1 MQQLWLDRETFSE
14 EDLKEVGTYRYAETA
29 EDLLISYA
37 IDDGP
42 VKVWD
47 CTCEPLPDDLRQ
59 AMAEAP
65 EVISHNAAFDKAIH
79 NGPRQA
85 HLPRIEL
92 TRWRCSMAQAL
103 SHALPAS
110 LGDLCTVLK
119 VPEDQAKNKEGKKL
133 IQLFTRPQPANRK
146 VQRATRETHP
156 AEWERFK
163 VYAADD
169 ITAMRECV
177 RRMPTW
183 NWDASAVAEWHCDQR
198 LNERGFKVDQE
209 LTLAGAHAAV
219 VEKERIGVRFRELTR
234 GVVDRPSQ
242 RDQFKAFVLNE
253 FGVELEDTTK
263 DTFTQMLKA
272 RDQLAPRLAELME
285 LSMAANKTSTAKYA
299 ALHPAVGA
307 DGRFRGG
314 LQFAGASRT
323 RRWAGRMFQP
333 QNLPSRGL
341 PKPSAVEQYIEC
353 LKAGT
358 HDLMFDN
365 LMLYGAAALR
375 GCVIAPPGKKL
386 VVADLSNI
394 EGRVLAWLAGEE
406 WKLAAFRDYDAG
418 TGPDL
423 YNITA
428 VSIIGGDPWK
438 VAKPDRNAFGKVPDL
453 ACLAGDTQ
461 VLTTRGLVA
470 IMEVLAT
477 DKVWDGQSWVSHQ
490 GVIDNGVRP
499 VVDVDGI
506 EVTPDHL
513 INTQGTW
520 TPVEQLVSSASTLS
534 QALATGSESWKSWAS
549 SEARQ
554 VACYGSACDA
564 PAAPNISCSN
574 PTCEQARPPAATI
587 AQSGKPQTPGS
598 TTGATKTCVQTQT
611 TVGGCSTASQP
622 ASTGVATPTTKAIP
636 TTAGAASACTPL
648 GCPTAESTC
657 ATCSPL
663 TAGTTPPWNSTVGN
677 ATGTTN
683 PATYG
688 SSPEATTEKTSEK
701 CKTCSGQCTPSK
713 PKSETLKRVYDLKN
727 AGPRHCF
734 LVKSRSGWLL
744 VHNCGYQGGVAG
756 FQTFSHAYGIRMA
769 DYWDIIQKQV
779 NPALVAK
786 AHQNLEKWG
795 RPQMESLE
803 IGEIEWLA
811 SESCK
816 LAWRARHKATEN
828 FWYSLQ
834 TAVKTAINNW
844 GVVIPVG
851 AYIKVRCVS
860 HKGQRWLVVR
870 LPSGRLLTYF
880 NPHIMDDGTIAYFGD
895 AAESGKTTRQ
905 WTRVFTHGGKICANS
920 CQTTARDILA
930 PALQVA
936 EDRGYL
942 PVLSVHDE
950 GITEVPD
957 TPDYDAA
964 GLIEI
969 LSTNPDWAPGL
980 PLAAAG
986 FETPRYYKD

>member
-1 MQQLWLDRETFSE
+1 MRLFLDRETWCE
-14 EDLKEVGTYRYAETA
+14 LDLKEVGTYRYAETA
-29 EDLLISYA
+29 EDLLVSYA

-47 CTCEPLPDDLRQ
+47 CTCEPMPDDLRQ
-59 AMAEAP
+59 AMEEAP

-79 NGPRQA
+79 NGPKQA

-146 VQRATRETHP
+146 VQRATRLTHP
-156 AEWERFK
+156 AEWESFK

-183 NWDASAVAEWHCDQR
+183 NWDASAITEWHCDQR
-198 LNERGFKVDQE
+198 LNERGFQVDRE
-209 LTLAGAHAAV
+209 LTRAGAQAAI

-234 GVVDRPSQ
+234 GVVERPSQ
-242 RDQFKAFVLNE
+242 REQFKAFVLSE
-253 FGVELEDTTK
+253 FGVALEDTTK
-263 DTFTQMLKA
+263 DTFTQMRKDPAL
-272 RDQLAPRLAELME
+272 DPRLAELMD

-299 ALHPAVGA
+299 RLDPMVSS
-307 DGRFRGG
+307 DGRFRGV
-314 LQFAGASRT
+314 LQFAGAGRT
-323 RRWAGRMFQP
+323 RRWAGRGPQY

-341 PKPSAVEQYIEC
+341 PSAEAVEEYIAC
-353 LKAGT
+353 LKDGT
-358 HDLMFDN
+358 HDLFFEN

-375 GCVIAPPGKKL
+375 GTVVPSQGKKL
-386 VVADLSNI
+386 EVADLSNI
-394 EGRVLAWLAGEE
+394 EGRVLSWLAGEQ
-406 WKLAAFRDYDAG
+406 WKLSAFREYDAG

-423 YNITA
+423 YCITA
-428 VSIIGGDPWK
+428 VSIIGGDPWAVEK
-438 VAKPDRNAFGKVPDL
+438 ANRNVFGKVPDL

-477 DKVWDGQSWVSHQ
+477 DKVWDGQAWVSHQ

-520 TPVEQLVSSASTLS
+520 TPAEQLVSSASTLS

-554 VACYGSACDA
+554 AAFYGSACDA

-574 PTCEQARPPAATI
+574 PTCEQVRPPAATI
-587 AQSGKPQTPGS
+587 AQSVKPQTPGS

-622 ASTGVATPTTKAIP
+622 ASIGVATPTTKAIP

-683 PATYG
+683 PATYD
-688 SSPEATTEKTSEK
+688 SPPEATTEKTSEK

-756 FQTFSHAYGIRMA
+756 FQTFAHAYGVRMA
-769 DYWDIIQKQV
+769 DHWGTIQRQIA
-779 NPALVAK
+779 PEHVAK
-786 AHQNLEKWG
+786 AKANLEKWG
-795 RPQMESLE
+795 REQLDSLE
-803 IGEIEWLA
+803 ISELEWIA
-811 SESCK
+811 SEVCK
-816 LAWRARHKATEN
+816 LAWRARHPATVQ
-828 FWYSLQ
+828 FWYNLQ
-834 TAVKTAINNW
+834 KAAVQAIRNW
-844 GVVIPVG
+844 GVAFPVG
-851 AYIKVRCVS
+851 EFIKVRCVS
-860 HKGQRWLVVR
+860 HKGQKWLVVR
-870 LPSGRLLTYF
+870 LPSGRLITYF
-880 NPHIMDDGTIAYFGD
+880 QPHLMDDGSIAYFGD

-905 WTRVFTHGGKICANS
+905 WTRVFTHGGKMTGNC

-930 PALQVA
+930 PALQA
-936 EDRGYL
+936 SEDQGYT

-950 GITEVPD
+950 IITEVPD
-957 TPDYDAA
+957 TPDYDAE
-964 GLIEI
+964 GLVRI
-969 LSTNPDWAPGL
+969 LATNPAWATGL

-986 FETPRYYKD
+986 FEAYRYKKD